1 MRQVTSGFIASLSFT
16 MALILFAVTGCS
28 APISSKYSRYR
39 ETVQKRSAQ
48 PLKRAQYYADNPEG
62 SEADYHF
69 RLGEAYL
76 SRGEMEKAYLEFRET
91 VQLDAYHQ
99 KALLYMAYFVAQTDD
114 NASMKII
121 TRRVRQRD
129 PTNPVI
135 QEILAIRSIQRG
147 DLAKAERQLTQSL
160 QQNPQSALA
169 RIGLSMVYRRQKQF
183 ERAAAELQKVVEKEP
198 NHRMARMELAHCY
211 WQANQRE
218 KAIEQYDQCLKLCPD
233 SLPLRLT
240 LATLYRKAGLLD
252 RALVVCQEAKRIAP
266 DDVRVLIETARVH
279 VLQGDANSALMCL
292 NEVKEKSKNSVSPE
306 VRQLISIAYLKKGD
320 KDSAETE
327 LLEGLKRTPNEPALR
342 LQLASVYL
350 AQEKYADAIAQ
361 YQRVLE
367 IKPDSWTAQFRLA
380 QAYELTGE
388 RERAIAE
395 YRRALAYARGSELAR
410 TLNNLAYVCAQANT
424 HLDEA
429 LRWAQK
435 ADKIAPNNAGILDTL
450 GFVHYQRKEYDDALK
465 YLKRSQ
471 ELSGAKPTP
480 TRLYHLALAYYRK
493 GMRQEAAA
501 TLNEALRLN
510 PPPEEAERARK
521 LLEELSE
528 GGRD

>member
-1 MRQVTSGFIASLSFT
+1 MKHVTSGFFASLSFT
-16 MALILFAVTGCS
+16 MALTLFAVTGCS
-28 APISSKYSRYR
+28 APVSPKYQWYR
-39 ETVQKRSAQ
+39 EKVQKRSAQ

-69 RLGEAYL
+69 QLGEAYL

-114 NASMKII
+114 DASMKII

-129 PTNPVI
+129 STNPVI

-147 DLAKAERQLTQSL
+147 DLNQAEKQLTKSL
-160 QQNPQSALA
+160 KQNPQSALA
-169 RIGLSMVYRRQKQF
+169 RIGLSLVYQKRK
-183 ERAAAELQKVVEKEP
+183 EYHRSIEHLQHVLAQEP
-198 NHRMARMELAHCY
+198 NHRLARMELAHCY
-211 WQANQRE
+211 WRAHQRE
-218 KAIEQYDQCLKLCPD
+218 KAIEQYDKCLKLCPD

-240 LATLYRKAGLLD
+240 LSALYRKAGLLD
-252 RALVVCQEAKRIAP
+252 RALAVCQEAKRLAP

-279 VLQGDANSALMCL
+279 ILQGDANSALTCL
-292 NEVKEKSKNSVSPE
+292 NEVKEKSKDSVSPE

-320 KDSAETE
+320 KASAETE
-327 LLEGLKRTPNEPALR
+327 LLAGLKRTPDEPALR

-361 YQRVLE
+361 YQHAIE
-367 IKPDSWTAQFRLA
+367 IKPDSWMAQFRLA

-388 RERAIAE
+388 RERAIAG

-424 HLDEA
+424 NLDEA

-465 YLKRSQ
+465 YLKRSK
-471 ELSGAKPTP
+471 ELSGAEPTP

-493 GMRQEAAA
+493 DMRLEATA
-501 TLNEALRLN
+501 TLNESLRLN
-510 PPPEEAERARK
+510 PPPEEAETVRR
-521 LLEELSE
+521 LLEELH
-528 GGRD
+528 

>member
-1 MRQVTSGFIASLSFT
+1 MKQVTSGFFASLSFT
-16 MALILFAVTGCS
+16 MALVLFALTGCS
-28 APISSKYSRYR
+28 APVSSKYRQYR
-39 ETVQKRSAQ
+39 ETVQRRSAQ
-48 PLKRAQYYADNPEG
+48 PIRRAQYYADNPEG

-99 KALLYMAYFVAQTDD
+99 KALLYLAYFVAQTDD

-121 TRRVRQRD
+121 TRRIRQRD

-147 DLAKAERQLTQSL
+147 DLDKAEKQLTQSL
-160 QQNPQSALA
+160 QQNPQSTLA

-198 NHRMARMELAHCY
+198 NHRLARMELAHCY

-218 KAIEQYDQCLKLCPD
+218 KAIEQYDKCLKLCPD

-240 LATLYRKAGLLD
+240 LATLYRKAGLSD
-252 RALVVCQEAKRIAP
+252 RALAVCQEAKRIAP
-266 DDVRVLIETARVH
+266 HDPRVLVEMGRVH
-279 VLQGDANSALMCL
+279 ILQGDADSALTCL
-292 NEVKEKSKNSVSPE
+292 NEVKEKSKDVISPE
-306 VRQLISIAYLKKGD
+306 VRQLLSIAYLKKGD
-320 KDSAETE
+320 KASAETE
-327 LLEGLKRTPNEPALR
+327 LLEGLKRTPQEPTLR

-361 YQRVLE
+361 YQRALA

-388 RERAIAE
+388 RERAIAA
-395 YRRALAYARGSELAR
+395 YRRALALQPTSHQ

-424 HLDEA
+424 NLDEA

-465 YLKRSQ
+465 YLQRSQ

-493 GMRQEAAA
+493 GMRQEAVAA
-501 TLNEALRLN
+501 LNEALRLS
-510 PPPEEAERARK
+510 PPPQEAEMVRK
-521 LLEELSE
+521 LLEALSE
-528 GGRD
+528 GGRH